1 MNVSIPIQAIELAPG
16 SQIVIRNLSWQD
28 FEGLVQD
35 LGEKRKTRVVYS
47 QGTIEIMA
55 RLVLY
60 ERPHRIIAYIITTIL
75 EIQGRNWE
83 DFGLTTFKLPGIAG
97 IQLDTCFYIENANK
111 VKGATQMDLSIYPP
125 PDLAIEFDV
134 TSKTIFDACASL
146 GIPELWT
153 YNNHRLTVYILKAN
167 GYVESSFSTTFSN
180 LDMTELIPR
189 MLQKAIDNGTRQM
202 LREIRTFLQEKS

>member
-35 LGEKRKTRVVYS
+35 LGEKRKTRVLYS

-83 DFGLTTFKLPGIAG
+83 DFGLTTFKLP
-97 IQLDTCFYIENANK
+97 
-111 VKGATQMDLSIYPP
+111 
-125 PDLAIEFDV
+125 
-134 TSKTIFDACASL
+134 
-146 GIPELWT
+146 
-153 YNNHRLTVYILKAN
+153 VYILKAN